1 MSRENISAVRRAI
14 EAWNRDDVDAY
25 LELVEEL
32 AHPDLEWYAVIAQMV
47 EGQDS
52 VYRGPAGMRRFWE
65 EWHEVFDFHFEDTV
79 IREVAGK
86 VVVLSRAVVKGRGSG
101 VDLETPL
108 AMVLTFEGDR
118 LIREVSYLDHA
129 EALKAAGLSE

>member
-1 MSRENISAVRRAI
+1 MSQENVDAVRRAI

-47 EGQDS
+47 EGEDS

-65 EWHEVFDFHFEDTV
+65 EWHEVFDFHFEDTD

-129 EALKAAGLSE
+129 EALKAAELSE

>member
-1 MSRENISAVRRAI
+1 MSQKNADAVRRGI
-14 EAWNRDDVDAY
+14 EAWNNDDVDAY
-25 LELVEEL
+25 LELMEEL

-47 EGQDS
+47 EGDDS

-65 EWHEVFDFHFEDTV
+65 EWHEVFDFHFEDTD

-86 VVVLSRAVVKGRGSG
+86 VVVLTRAVIKGRGSG

-118 LIREVSYLDHA
+118 VIREVSYLDHA
-129 EALKAAGLSE
+129 EALEAAGLSA